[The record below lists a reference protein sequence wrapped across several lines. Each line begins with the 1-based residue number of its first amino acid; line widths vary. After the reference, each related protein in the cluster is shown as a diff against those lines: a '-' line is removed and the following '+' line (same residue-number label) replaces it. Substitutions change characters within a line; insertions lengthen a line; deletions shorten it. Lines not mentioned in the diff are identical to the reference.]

1 MVLVY
6 SRRFAVLTTASSGP
20 ARSMGTMTMPQGAP
34 GLSRSRCLFGLVL
47 MISGMLAG
55 CGASS
60 SSTSSPAPAIP
71 KLTITAGTSG
81 YTLDPTTPLP
91 AGTIELDLKND
102 SNRPTQFMFG
112 TPLGTTTLAQ
122 VRTTVTSGDPSP
134 LQRQVEF
141 GLGWSLPPAES
152 QTLFI
157 TYQASTNFVLSLI
170 SMGPGSPLQAAQ
182 GYLAQFK
189 VQGSTPK
196 SEPQPA
202 VAGTMTVTAHSLT
215 VPPGFGKGTFAMLN
229 TDASSGHQLTFFHF
243 TGAAKPL
250 SEVVAAM
257 GAAGQL
263 TGPTPPPGPPP
274 DVALGLQ
281 AMGSAEPLPAFGC
294 SCIMGSRVLGTFA
307 WSPGTYVALGTGY
320 DPTTHVFDGAAGIA
334 AEFTV
339 S

>member
-1 MVLVY
+1 
-6 SRRFAVLTTASSGP
+6 
-20 ARSMGTMTMPQGAP
+20 MTMRDGGS
-34 GLSRSRCLFGLVL
+34 GLRRARRRVALVL
-47 MISGMLAG
+47 CFGGVLAG
-55 CGASS
+55 CGAGTA
-60 SSTSSPAPAIP
+60 STSATPPAIP
-71 KLTITAGTSG
+71 KLSITAGSNG
-81 YTLDPTTPLP
+81 YKVEPTTPLP

-102 SNRPTQFMFG
+102 SNRPAQFLFG

-122 VRTTVTSGDPSP
+122 VRTTVMSGDPAP

-141 GLGWSLPPAES
+141 GLGWGLPPAES

-182 GYLAQFK
+182 GDLAQFK
-189 VQGSTPK
+189 VEGGPPK
-196 SEPQPA
+196 SQPQPA

-215 VPPGFGKGTFAMLN
+215 IPPGFGKGTFAMLN
-229 TDASSGHQLTFFHF
+229 TDANSGHALTFLRF

-250 SEVVAAM
+250 ADVVAAM
-257 GAAGQL
+257 GAAGQA

-281 AMGSAEPLPAFGC
+281 QVASAEPLPAFGC
-294 SCIMGSRVLGTFA
+294 SCIMGSRVLGTFNL
-307 WSPGTYVALGTGY
+307 SPGTYIAIGTGY
-320 DPTTHVFDGAAGIA
+320 DPTTNVFDGAAGIA